1 MSEQLEK
8 GKVSE
13 KKHNLRME
21 GRTHLMMDGILD
33 VDAFDD
39 GTVTVKTSLG
49 PLAVEGEGLHVKHL
63 ALESGELILEG
74 VVGALYYTDETKS
87 KSEGG
92 FFSRLLR

>member
-49 PLAVEGEGLHVKHL
+49 PLAVEGEGLHIKQFD
-63 ALESGELILEG
+63 AAA
-74 VVGALYYTDETKS
+74 GALVI
-87 KSEGG
+87 EGKISALVYLRAEEKKHG
-92 FFSRLLR
+92 FFGKR